1 MLRLTTAAVI
11 TLALSL
17 GCSSA
22 DKKTAEV
29 EKQAPDSLAGFMRDR
44 DNLGTAVAEYASMVN
59 ELDSVLRGSTQRSG
73 RPGDVVDER
82 QRRRDVLRRARAL
95 RQSLDS
101 MGKRIEQL
109 ESEAR
114 KLGASN
120 QSRVADISALKATLS
135 QLTNISDRQRGE
147 IERMGLQYDSLS
159 RVSQAYARSAV
170 NLEAA
175 LTEKVEEQES
185 VFVAVGSAKDLTRK
199 GVIRKRGG
207 LVGVGSTITPNLP
220 FNHALFKPLRMSAD
234 TVIELPKPS
243 ATYRVITSQN
253 AGGAAGAP
261 LHRLSGKLV
270 INDPKL
276 FWRDSRY
283 LILVER

>member
-1 MLRLTTAAVI
+1 MLRLTTAAVM
-11 TLALSL
+11 TLALTL

-22 DKKTAEV
+22 DKKSAEV
-29 EKQAPDSLAGFMRDR
+29 EKQSADAQSGLMRDR
-44 DNLGTAVAEYASMVN
+44 ENLGTAVAEYASMVN
-59 ELDSVLRGSTQRSG
+59 ELDSVLRVSSQRSG

-82 QRRRDVLRRARAL
+82 QRRREVLRQARAL

-101 MGKRIEQL
+101 MGERIEQL

-114 KLGASN
+114 RLGASN
-120 QSRVADISALKATLS
+120 QSRLADITALKATLA
-135 QLTNISDRQRGE
+135 QLTNISDRQRAE

-159 RVSQAYARSAV
+159 QVNQANARTAVSLQ
-170 NLEAA
+170 AA

-185 VFVAVGSAKDLTRK
+185 VFMAVGSAKDLARR

-207 LVGVGSTITPNLP
+207 LVGIGSTITPNLP
-220 FNHALFKPLRMSAD
+220 FQDSLFKPLRMSVD
-234 TVIELPKPS
+234 TVIELPDPS

-253 AGGAAGAP
+253 AGGAAGAA

-283 LILVER
+283 LIIVER